1 MARVVASAFW
11 SISDS
16 NNSVMASDEKSGVVI
31 VSLKALN
38 QAFYSGLI
46 ENMKIFNNDFRKATI
61 VNSLMEMMFQ
71 NMPLP
76 DTYKDVF
83 QNYRL
88 RVLALCCWNGV
99 INRV

>member
-38 QAFYSGLI
+38 QAFTQ
-46 ENMKIFNNDFRKATI
+46 A
-61 VNSLMEMMFQ
+61 
-71 NMPLP
+71 
-76 DTYKDVF
+76 
-83 QNYRL
+83 
-88 RVLALCCWNGV
+88 
-99 INRV
+99 